1 MNLKEVIYK
10 GTDIE
15 DIYKLALIGADFA
28 TEKDENGITLVN
40 TLSKELYAKTVLLA
54 RFLKV
59 VDLPEDRVMNIEQYK
74 NNVCSIEDFSGK
86 NANKLRADYNLF
98 VSMLDEE
105 ISNCITKEND
115 VTIRIHEMMAVD
127 LSPENLELMQKNSKE
142 LLSNLKKI
150 TKVVEKAD
158 NLKAKA

>member
-1 MNLKEVIYK
+1 MNLKEVNYK

-15 DIYKLALIGADFA
+15 EIYKLALIGADFA
-28 TEKDENGITLVN
+28 TEKNENGVTLVN

-59 VDLPEDRVMNIEQYK
+59 VDLPENRVLSIEQYK
-74 NNVCSIEDFSGK
+74 NNICSVEDFSGK

-105 ISNCITKEND
+105 INNCITKEND

-127 LSPENLELMQKNSKE
+127 LSPENLEIMQKNSKE
-142 LLSNLKKI
+142 FTSQLKKI
-150 TKVVEKAD
+150 TKLVEKAD
-158 NLKAKA
+158 TAKAKE

>member
-28 TEKDENGITLVN
+28 TEKDENGITVVN

-74 NNVCSIEDFSGK
+74 NNFCSVDDYSGK
-86 NANKLRADYNLF
+86 NKKKLKADYVLF
-98 VSMLDEE
+98 TSMLDEE
-105 ISNCITKEND
+105 IKNCITKEND

-127 LSPENLELMQKNSKE
+127 LSPENLEVMQKNSKE

-150 TKVVEKAD
+150 TKAVEKAETVKT
-158 NLKAKA
+158 KA